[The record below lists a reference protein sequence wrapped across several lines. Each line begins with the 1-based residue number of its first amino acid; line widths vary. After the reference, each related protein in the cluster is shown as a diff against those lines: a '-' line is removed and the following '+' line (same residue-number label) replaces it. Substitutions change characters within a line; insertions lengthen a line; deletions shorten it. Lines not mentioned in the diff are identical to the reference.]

1 MSLIVSVLR
10 ASHGDS
16 ILIRAD
22 ANSTKPFLILV
33 DGGPSDCFQKKQG
46 PKIIPGPLQECLGTL
61 AENNIVLDLVVMTHV
76 DDDHIGGLLRA
87 IQAEPY
93 QQVLGSNV
101 WFNSGRLIASELAEN
116 IPEGTDIQIMA
127 AGGRQTSIAQGI
139 AFDDQLCRM
148 GVSDRSLKI
157 ACEKIVFSWGEITI
171 LSPQEEQLRSLAK
184 KWEHEESNLFTS
196 GPSNDYGYSLDEL
209 LESDVF
215 EEDKSVHNGSSI
227 AFLIESGDAKA
238 LFLGDAHAPTI
249 CTSLRNLGYSEEEP
263 LTVGLCKLSH
273 HGSKANTSMEL
284 LSLIKSEVF
293 IVSTNGLRHGLPNK
307 STIARIKAVS
317 PNSSV
322 LFNYPGLKERMFN
335 TEELNDLGPFV
346 QDIQGDISL

>member
-1 MSLIVSVLR
+1 ML
-10 ASHGDS
+10 
-16 ILIRAD
+16 
-22 ANSTKPFLILV
+22 PE
-33 DGGPSDCFQKKQG
+33 KQG

-157 ACEKIVFSWGEITI
+157 ACEKLSSVGEITI

-184 KWEHEESNLFTS
+184 M
-196 GPSNDYGYSLDEL
+196 G
-209 LESDVF
+209 
-215 EEDKSVHNGSSI
+215 
-227 AFLIESGDAKA
+227 A
-238 LFLGDAHAPTI
+238 
-249 CTSLRNLGYSEEEP
+249 
-263 LTVGLCKLSH
+263 
-273 HGSKANTSMEL
+273 
-284 LSLIKSEVF
+284 
-293 IVSTNGLRHGLPNK
+293 
-307 STIARIKAVS
+307 
-317 PNSSV
+317 
-322 LFNYPGLKERMFN
+322 
-335 TEELNDLGPFV
+335 
-346 QDIQGDISL
+346 